1 MFLQR
6 AACRFRRHMTDQQAE
21 LGLCICRITVGF
33 MGINHLSFAFSSGSL
48 ILISLKLRIEE
59 KTRLAMNDQDAFEV
73 DTREQAQE
81 FKPIFELKSWLR
93 DIFLAFAI
101 AIFIVVFVVQPVKV
115 EGTSMQPRLV
125 DQERIFVNRFIYRF
139 QDVKRGDVVV
149 FWYPKDRSK
158 SFIKRVLGIPGDEVE
173 IRDGVLYVNGAR
185 MTEPYLKPEFQDY
198 KSFGKAVVPA
208 GKYFVLGD
216 HRNSSNDSRSWGF
229 VAGDLIYG
237 KAVFS
242 YWPFSRFGTLE

>member
-1 MFLQR
+1 M
-6 AACRFRRHMTDQQAE
+6 A
-21 LGLCICRITVGF
+21 I
-33 MGINHLSFAFSSGSL
+33 
-48 ILISLKLRIEE
+48 
-59 KTRLAMNDQDAFEV
+59 NDQGASEV
-73 DTREQAQE
+73 ETKEQTQE
-81 FKPIFELKSWLR
+81 FKPVLELRSWFR
-93 DIFLAFAI
+93 DIFFAFAI

-139 QDVKRGDVVV
+139 HNIRRGDVVV

-173 IRDGVLYVNGAR
+173 IRNGIVYVNGAR
-185 MTEPYLKPEFQDY
+185 ISEPYLKREFQDY
-198 KSFGKAVVPA
+198 KSFGKTMVPA
-208 GKYFVLGD
+208 GQYFVLGD

-229 VAGDLIYG
+229 VAQNLIYG

-242 YWPFSRFGTLE
+242 YWPFAHVGVVE

>member
-1 MFLQR
+1 L
-6 AACRFRRHMTDQQAE
+6 RRKT
-21 LGLCICRITVGF
+21 
-33 MGINHLSFAFSSGSL
+33 HLT
-48 ILISLKLRIEE
+48 I
-59 KTRLAMNDQDAFEV
+59 NDQGASEV
-73 DTREQAQE
+73 ETKEQTQE
-81 FKPIFELKSWLR
+81 FKPVLELRSWFR
-93 DIFLAFAI
+93 DIFFAFAI

-139 QDVKRGDVVV
+139 QNIRRGDVVV

-173 IRDGVLYVNGAR
+173 IRNGIVYVNGAR
-185 MTEPYLKPEFQDY
+185 ISEPYLKREFQDY
-198 KSFGKAVVPA
+198 KSFGKAMVPA
-208 GKYFVLGD
+208 GQYFVLGD

-229 VAGDLIYG
+229 VAQNLIYG

-242 YWPFSRFGTLE
+242 YWPFSHVGVVE